1 MELEEHGMSH
11 VDFFGRGQ
19 WMSPNVDGVTLIR
32 RDFKSRTNTQ
42 VRTAELNIVGLG
54 MFRVKINGKY
64 INDNLYGT
72 LSTDFHFSENEVC
85 HKKFGEEIGHRIYVS
100 RFNIA
105 HRLRAEN
112 NCIGIELAPGW
123 YKAGYTKYGH
133 PTDYGVPKLCFR
145 LTITYWDG
153 SVIKIKSDDKLR
165 WHKSNIVK
173 HFFFEGEEH
182 DYDTIDVNG
191 WDKYGY
197 DDSDWKPL
205 VVCDRPETL
214 LLKAPK
220 CPYDRVIRTITPKLI
235 GEYDGGFLYDA
246 GENITGTP
254 VIKCLKG
261 TKRGEKLTFTVSERL
276 LDGKLEDYTTH
287 GQTSSFITDGDCN
300 RELKLS
306 FMWNGFRYI
315 WVSGNAKLKRVD
327 VIHSDIGVTSGFRSD
342 DRVLNW
348 IYETYIRTQL
358 DNMHCG
364 IPSDCPHLEKRG
376 YTGDG
381 ELVGECGML
390 LLDSEAFY
398 RKWIG
403 DISDCQDRISGHVQY
418 TAPYIQSGGGPG
430 GWGCAISE
438 VPYRFWKYFGDKE
451 LVKSFIPKIELYFR
465 YLESHSDERG
475 LVVSDQ
481 KGEWCLGDWCTAED
495 IAIPEPYVNTYFYIK
510 TIGQLIEICALTG
523 DEKRIN
529 KLNALREEKKEA
541 IISAYYD
548 DKTGDFCGGV
558 QGANAFALDL
568 GMGDERTLENLVK
581 KYGDENEVGYDTG
594 IFGTDIV
601 TRVLFERGYT
611 NGAYRLMSSEKKY
624 SFGRWM
630 NDGCTTFPEYWTY
643 KRSQNHPMFG
653 AVTKYLFTKLLGI
666 GQETE
671 GFNKIVIAPQIPDG
685 LDNIEGFVKVKTG
698 KIAVAVNRVDGKV
711 KFRIEVPEKARFV
724 YCGAEREL
732 NAGMNEF
739 TI

>member
-1 MELEEHGMSH
+1 MNQTEPKLSH
-11 VDFFGRGQ
+11 RHFFGTGK

-32 RDFKSRTNTQ
+32 RDFKARTGIK
-42 VRTAELNIVGLG
+42 VRSAVLNIIGLG
-54 MFRVKINGKY
+54 MFRVKYNGSY
-64 INDNLYGT
+64 ISDDLYGT
-72 LSTDFHFSENEVC
+72 LATDFQFSENEGC
-85 HKKFGEEIGHRIYVS
+85 YRKFGEQVGHRIYVS
-100 RFNIA
+100 SFDVTR
-105 HRLRAEN
+105 RVRGEN
-112 NCIGIELAPGW
+112 CLGIELAPGW

-133 PTDYGVPKLCFR
+133 PTDYGMPKLCFR

-153 SVIKIKSDDKLR
+153 SELKIKSDEKLR
-165 WHKSNIVK
+165 WHESNVVK
-173 HFFFEGEEH
+173 HFFFEGEEQ
-182 DYDTIDVNG
+182 DYASIDVTG

-197 DDSDWKPL
+197 DDSDWKELEP
-205 VVCDRPETL
+205 CERPQTNLYE
-214 LLKAPK
+214 APP
-220 CPYDRVIRTITPKLI
+220 CPFDRVIRTISPKLI
-235 GEYDGGFLYDA
+235 REYDGGYLYDI

-254 VIKCLKG
+254 VLRCREG
-261 TKRGEKLTFTVSERL
+261 TERGEKLTFIVAERL
-276 LDGKLEDYTTH
+276 LAGKLEEYTTH
-287 GQTSSFITDGDCN
+287 GQTSSFITDGDPR

-315 WVSGNAKLKRVD
+315 WVSGNAVLKFVE
-327 VIHSDIGVTSGFRSD
+327 VIHSNVKVTSGFKSD
-342 DRVLNW
+342 NKVLNW

-381 ELVGECGML
+381 ELMCECGML
-390 LLDSEAFY
+390 MLDSEAFY
-398 RKWIG
+398 RKWID

-418 TAPYIQSGGGPG
+418 TAPYISSGGGPG

-438 VPYRFWKYFGDKE
+438 VPYRFWKYYGDEE
-451 LVKSFIPKIELYFR
+451 LVKSFIPKIEKYFN
-465 YLESHSDERG
+465 YLENHSDARG

-510 TIGQLIEICALTG
+510 TIGQLIEICGLTG
-523 DEKRIN
+523 DERRIK
-529 KLNALREEKKEA
+529 KLKALRKKKEEA
-541 IISAYYD
+541 IIREYFD
-548 DKTGDFCGGV
+548 KKTGDFCGGV

-568 GMGDERTLENLVK
+568 GMGDVRTLKNLVR
-581 KYGDENEVGYDTG
+581 KYGDGNEDGYDTG

-601 TRVLFERGYT
+601 TRVLFERGYM
-611 NGAYRLMSSEKKY
+611 NEAFRLMSSEKKY

-666 GQETE
+666 GQKTA
-671 GFNKIVIAPQIPDG
+671 GFEKIVIAPQFPYW
-685 LDNIEGFVKVKTG
+685 LNHIEGYVTLKP
-698 KIAVAVNRVDGKV
+698 GKV
-711 KFRIEVPEKARFV
+711 SVSMSEKDGSVEFRIEVPTAAKFV
-724 YCGAEREL
+724 YEGHKRDL
-732 NAGMNEF
+732 VPGVNEF